1 MWEKTPW
8 WTYSLDNE
16 LSFLSFPYESKGQAI
31 NAAMEDA
38 EIEGAKRV
46 YVGRLTEYIPTVD
59 AESVINQ
66 VQFDGADAAAEEDVS
81 WPFERLDK
89 VADEDF
95 DELKYMLTETY
106 RKWEDKH
113 GYTSGVY
120 KITDIEEFQ
129 ARARRA
135 TKLSDYEMEFDG
147 IVHETQHREK

>member
-16 LSFLSFPYESKGQAI
+16 LSFLSLPYESKGQAI

-38 EIEGAKRV
+38 EIYEAERV
-46 YVGRLTEYIPTVD
+46 YVGRLNEYIPTVD
-59 AESVINQ
+59 AADVIDQ
-66 VQFDGADAAAEEDVS
+66 I
-81 WPFERLDK
+81 RLDEANEAK
-89 VADEDF
+89 KADTKLPF
-95 DELKYMLTETY
+95 DLIDNATVDDIYELEEMLTNAY

-129 ARARRA
+129 ARGG
-135 TKLSDYEMEFDG
+135 DNIDG
-147 IVHETQHREK
+147 VNVGKPV

>member
-1 MWEKTPW
+1 MWEKTPYW
-8 WTYSLDNE
+8 IYSLDGS
-16 LSFLSFPYESKGQAI
+16 SFMSLPYSSKGQAI

-46 YVGRLTEYIPTVD
+46 YIGRLSEYIPTVD

-89 VADEDF
+89 VADKDF
-95 DELKYMLTETY
+95 DELEYMLTETY

-113 GYTSGVY
+113 PEYKPEVY
-120 KITDIEEFQ
+120 MITDIEEFQ
-129 ARARRA
+129 AR
-135 TKLSDYEMEFDG
+135 
-147 IVHETQHREK
+147 